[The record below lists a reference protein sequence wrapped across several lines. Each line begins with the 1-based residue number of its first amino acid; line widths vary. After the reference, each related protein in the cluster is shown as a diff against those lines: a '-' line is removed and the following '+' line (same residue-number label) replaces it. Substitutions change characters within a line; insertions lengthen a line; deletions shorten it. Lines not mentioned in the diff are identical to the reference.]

1 MAVIVNKPQREALL
15 TRDDAARYLSV
26 QPGTLR
32 VWACERRYPLPFV
45 KVGRA
50 VRYRIEDL
58 DAFIAA
64 RTVHQVVAEV

>member
-1 MAVIVNKPQREALL
+1 MAVIDNKAQRDALL
-15 TRDDAARYLSV
+15 TRDEAARYLNV

-50 VRYRIEDL
+50 VRYRLEDL
-58 DAFIAA
+58 DRFIESRTICRVEAA
-64 RTVHQVVAEV
+64 V